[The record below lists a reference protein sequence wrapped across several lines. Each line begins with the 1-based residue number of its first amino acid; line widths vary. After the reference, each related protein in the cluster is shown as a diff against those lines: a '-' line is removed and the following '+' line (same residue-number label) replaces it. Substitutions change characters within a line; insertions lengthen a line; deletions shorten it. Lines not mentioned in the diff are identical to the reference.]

1 MRLPIV
7 ALVLLA
13 AAHPAHAA
21 AQRASPDPVAGDTI
35 PAGVTVIEEKDL
47 TVKPA
52 LVNRSA
58 ITRLL
63 TRSYPQALR
72 GEGTTG
78 RVTVTMVIDPT
89 GVPRLV
95 TVTGS
100 SGVAEFDEASVRRD
114 PRHALL
120 PARPERHPGVG
131 PGARPR
137 GIQPH
142 AVASTSLSGKQIVS
156 A

>member
-13 AAHPAHAA
+13 ATHPAHAA

-72 GEGTTG
+72 DEGTTG

-100 SGVAEFDEASVRRD
+100 SGVAEFDEASVRVTRAMRFS
-114 PRHALL
+114 PPVQNGTPVWVRVLV
-120 PARPERHPGVG
+120 PVEFSRTP
-131 PGARPR
+131 
-137 GIQPH
+137 
-142 AVASTSLSGKQIVS
+142 
-156 A
+156 

>member
-21 AQRASPDPVAGDTI
+21 AQRASSDPLAGDTI
-35 PAGVTVIEEKDL
+35 PASATVVEEKDL
-47 TVKPA
+47 VVKPE

-72 GEGTTG
+72 DEGTTG

-100 SGVAEFDEASVRRD
+100 SGVAEFDEASVRVTRAMRFS
-114 PRHALL
+114 PPVLNGTPVWVRVLV
-120 PARPERHPGVG
+120 PVEFSRTP
-131 PGARPR
+131 
-137 GIQPH
+137 
-142 AVASTSLSGKQIVS
+142 
-156 A
+156 

>member
-72 GEGTTG
+72 SEGTTG

-100 SGVAEFDEASVRRD
+100 SGVAEFDEASVRVTRAMRFS
-114 PRHALL
+114 PPVLN
-120 PARPERHPGVG
+120 
-131 PGARPR
+131 GAPVYVRVLVPVEFSR
-137 GIQPH
+137 TP
-142 AVASTSLSGKQIVS
+142 
-156 A
+156 